1 MLCTLLL
8 PFFVFVKQLDLLYL
22 FGNSLYSNS
31 LHFIN
36 EAPYLN
42 HLFLFI
48 GLFMVMFLSSL
59 IVLYRHKSNIK
70 NIISGNERKIF
81 HSKHKINGN
90 K

>member
-1 MLCTLLL
+1 MLCTLLT

-22 FGNSLYSNS
+22 FGNSLFNNS

-36 EAPYLN
+36 ETSYLN
-42 HLFLFI
+42 HLFVFI
-48 GLFMVMFLSSL
+48 GLFMIMLLSSL
-59 IVLYRHKSNIK
+59 VVLYRHKSNIK

-81 HSKHKINGN
+81 RNKHQVNGN